1 MDRLPTDKID
11 HLIDMILIRGSF
23 FLSLN
28 RWYLL
33 NTMGCMFYLWLT
45 KDWLTA
51 IVGAPI
57 IGALITLLLNIAL
70 FFLGLLCASFLVLLL
85 AVFTLINTI
94 FHKPISDNQSRLP

>member
-1 MDRLPTDKID
+1 MDRLPTDKIA
-11 HLIDMILIRGSF
+11 HLLDMILTRGYIF
-23 FLSLN
+23 FSSN
-28 RWYLL
+28 QWYLL
-33 NTMGCMFYLWLT
+33 NTVGCVFYLWLT

-70 FFLGLLCASFLVLLL
+70 FFLGLLCVCFLVLLL

-94 FHKPISDNQSRLP
+94 FHKPVSENRSRFP